1 MHNGRRGVSIVSNL
15 ETRELEAWLGGA
27 HLWSTVPTEPGSAD
41 EVAGFFAMT
50 LVRLLEVVEGMSAH
64 ERMDLLA
71 MAVASNAASSDASTV
86 SVLGH
91 FRSD

>member
-1 MHNGRRGVSIVSNL
+1 MHEGRRRVSIVSNL

-41 EVAGFFAMT
+41 EVAEFFAMT
-50 LVRLLEVVEGMSAH
+50 LIRLLEVVEGMSAH
-64 ERMDLLA
+64 ELMNLLA
-71 MAVASNAASSDASTV
+71 MMVTSNAATSEASTV
-86 SVLGH
+86 SVLGP